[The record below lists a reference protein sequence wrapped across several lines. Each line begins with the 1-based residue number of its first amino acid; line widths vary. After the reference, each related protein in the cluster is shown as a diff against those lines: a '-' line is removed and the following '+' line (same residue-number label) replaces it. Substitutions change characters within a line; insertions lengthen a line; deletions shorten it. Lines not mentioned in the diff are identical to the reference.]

1 MRTQIPTPERARE
14 ILRSARTNLAT
25 SLGTVRCLFCGDSET
40 VGEGET
46 KLHYECESILVSQ
59 AAERPFSF
67 PIIA

>member
-1 MRTQIPTPERARE
+1 MRFQMPTPERARE
-14 ILRSARTNLAT
+14 ILKSAHSNLT
-25 SLGTVRCLFCGDSET
+25 MSFGTIRCLLCGDSET